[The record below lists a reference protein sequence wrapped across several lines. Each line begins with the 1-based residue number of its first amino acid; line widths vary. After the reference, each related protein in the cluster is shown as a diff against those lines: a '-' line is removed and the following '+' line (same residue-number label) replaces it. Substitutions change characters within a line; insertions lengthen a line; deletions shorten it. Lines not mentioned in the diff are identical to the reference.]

1 MIHHLT
7 CQIISWEEVP
17 RCYITTIHDLLLLSK
32 SANFRSPL
40 VPLYLYQPKD
50 RESSK
55 RDLKWV
61 SEIQILDG
69 STVQC
74 DFHHTLFH
82 NLDSAIWCK
91 QFLKHLGAQPVA
103 LSANPKPEKNS
114 GVSECLEYLSDYK
127 LLSMHFCTTP
137 TLKIQ
142 VDDTSQLYPSLLF
155 PGNVLQTWRLAEIP
169 NQTLQVK
176 RWLKEPAKLSEFDS
190 LIYMSFHKQTLL
202 ESRSQTCDGSTCYFA
217 ADLSKDWQEENN
229 QQHTICINMYP
240 SGKWNTFNSSMF
252 VCFIKSRDGRLR
264 RKLVPPTAVL
274 KRDRLEQAAEGPK
287 PHGEA
292 AHFINVGSSWTP
304 SFCCNC
310 CSSCWHHSSRQ
321 LNHTVSK

>member
-7 CQIISWEEVP
+7 CQIISWEGVP
-17 RCYITTIHDLLLLSK
+17 RCYITTIHHLLLLLK

-55 RDLKWV
+55 LDLKWV

-69 STVQC
+69 PTVQR

-82 NLDSAIWCK
+82 NFDSAIWCK

-103 LSANPKPEKNS
+103 LSANPKPEKKPV
-114 GVSECLEYLSDYK
+114 VSECLEYLSDYK

-137 TLKIQ
+137 TLKTQSGRYLSASSIFTISKQ
-142 VDDTSQLYPSLLF
+142 RSPDLTSQRNILIISCYLSWSEIP
-155 PGNVLQTWRLAEIP
+155 EIP

-229 QQHTICINMYP
+229 QQHTICIN
-240 SGKWNTFNSSMF
+240 
-252 VCFIKSRDGRLR
+252 
-264 RKLVPPTAVL
+264 
-274 KRDRLEQAAEGPK
+274 
-287 PHGEA
+287 
-292 AHFINVGSSWTP
+292 
-304 SFCCNC
+304 
-310 CSSCWHHSSRQ
+310 
-321 LNHTVSK
+321 